1 MSTNKDSQGGQSSRL
16 ASSPPSSTT
25 HTLGYLG
32 PGLKIKGEITGN
44 EDLQLDSQI
53 EGSISIGGFR
63 LTVGPNSHVDGDIVA
78 REVIVS
84 GKVRG
89 NINARDK
96 LEIKKGSSVVGDL
109 STARITIEEGAYFKG
124 AIEIDSSKTQ
134 VGADLDTLLG
144 NTK

>member
-1 MSTNKDSQGGQSSRL
+1 MSTNKDSQGGQSARP
-16 ASSPPSSTT
+16 ASSPPGSTP

-32 PGLKIKGEITGN
+32 PGLKIKGQITGN
-44 EDLQLDSQI
+44 EDLQLDCQI

-63 LTVGPNSHVDGDIVA
+63 LTAGPSSHVDGDIVA
-78 REVIVS
+78 REVIVAGEVS
-84 GKVRG
+84 G
-89 NINARDK
+89 NINARDR

-124 AIEIDSSKTQ
+124 NIEIDSSKTQ

-144 NTK
+144 KTK